1 LAKTIPLDKVLAGN
15 TEYETDDRELLVIK
29 RIGTSSATTGQ
40 LYIDRKPT
48 TKINSTV
55 APLAT
60 TTSNL
65 NGLLDLGGLFN
76 VVLPE
81 TKLQFVGAS
90 GCKVRIAGYKVQLDP
105 METPDKGLMDRA
117 DMQFKDYLTVVE
129 GSYSHGTDAAWAADI
144 EKEILALT
152 PKTIE
157 EYVLNNIVM
166 ANVANVSGGVSAGE
180 WAIRF
185 FLENSPF
192 EFVYG
197 TPIKPGIDVTAMP
210 MPPAGTTEMKP
221 FSLAD
226 FPIAVLGDKTL
237 SVRIAN
243 ISGANKSPTTGTSI
257 TVTFNAVARYTVK
270 V

>member
-1 LAKTIPLDKVLAGN
+1 MAKIVPLDKVLAGN

-29 RIGTSSATTGQ
+29 RIGTNSATTGQ
-40 LYIDRKPT
+40 LFIDRKPT
-48 TKINSTV
+48 TRINSTV
-55 APLAT
+55 APLAMT
-60 TTSNL
+60 TTNL

-76 VVLPE
+76 VVLPR
-81 TKLQFVGAS
+81 TKLQFMGAS

-105 METPDKGLMDRA
+105 METPDRGLIDRA
-117 DMQFKDYLTVVE
+117 IMQFRDYLTVVE
-129 GSYSHGTDAAWAADI
+129 GTYTHGVDTAWVADI

-152 PKTIE
+152 PKTTE
-157 EYVLNNIVM
+157 EYILNNIAM
-166 ANVANVSGGVSAGE
+166 ANVANVSGGVVAGD

-185 FLENSPF
+185 YLENAPL

-197 TPIKPGIDVTAMP
+197 TLIKPGIDVTAMP

-226 FPIAVLGDKTL
+226 FPIDVPGDRTL
-237 SVRIAN
+237 SVRAAN
-243 ISGANKSPTTGTSI
+243 ISGASKSPTTGTSI
-257 TVTFNAVARYTVK
+257 IVTFNAVARYTVK